1 MVLQYERC
9 LKGSEIVMYQFTE
22 KERMCLLQYVKDLI
36 RIMDEEKISVICDNA
51 SSYTRE
57 EIIVLK
63 EKLRD

>member
-1 MVLQYERC
+1 
-9 LKGSEIVMYQFTE
+9 MYQFTE